1 MALNMNTGAAVYNP
15 ATAAAQAPAAAPAQ
29 ANSRYPAKEEID
41 GYLNFSLPSKDG
53 NWKKLGSISVSLKST
68 NQKALTEWLLADPTR
83 ALKLLAKMK
92 LDFQPAKSEGR
103 EFDMTAFED

>member
-15 ATAAAQAPAAAPAQ
+15 ATAAAQAPAAAQ

-103 EFDMTAFED
+103 EFDMSAFED

>member
-15 ATAAAQAPAAAPAQ
+15 ATAAAQAPAAAPT
-29 ANSRYPAKEEID
+29 NSRYPAKEEID

-68 NQKALTEWLLADPTR
+68 NQKVLTEWLLADPTR
-83 ALKLLAKMK
+83 ALKLLQKFK
-92 LDFQPAKSEGR
+92 IDFQPAKSEGR

>member
-15 ATAAAQAPAAAPAQ
+15 ATAAAQAPATAPAS
-29 ANSRYPAKEEID
+29 NRYPAKEEID

-53 NWKKLGSISVSLKST
+53 NWKKLGSIAVSLKST
-68 NQKALTEWLLADPTR
+68 NQKALTEWLLADPAR
-83 ALKLLAKMK
+83 ALKLLEKMK

-103 EFDMTAFED
+103 EFDLSQFED

>member
-53 NWKKLGSISVSLKST
+53 NWKKLGSISVSLKGT

-83 ALKLLAKMK
+83 ALKLLPKMK
-92 LDFQPAKSEGR
+92 IDFQPAKSEGR
-103 EFDMTAFED
+103 EFDLSQFED